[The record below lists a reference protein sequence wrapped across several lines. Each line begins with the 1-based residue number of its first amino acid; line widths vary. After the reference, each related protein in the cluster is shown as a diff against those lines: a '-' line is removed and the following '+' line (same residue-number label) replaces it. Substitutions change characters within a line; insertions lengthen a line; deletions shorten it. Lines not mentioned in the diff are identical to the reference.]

1 MYKIIAATVKISQK
15 ERKKM
20 RKWVTFDGKAD
31 VKEVKTFERLEEA
44 IKVFAEYKTDIT
56 ESATAGETYYNVT
69 EYMLVNEM
77 DDDYGFLDC
86 TPMQFEVVDAESLE
100 VLKVCRTYEEA
111 EDYIKEHG
119 DGRNLHI
126 SFKK

>member
-31 VKEVKTFERLEEA
+31 VREIKTFEKIEEA
-44 IKVFAEYKTDIT
+44 KKAFAKYKTDVT
-56 ESATAGETYYNVT
+56 ESATAGESYYIVT

-86 TPMQFEVVDAESLE
+86 TPMFFEVVDAERSE
-100 VLKVCRTYEEA
+100 VLKVCRTYEDA

>member
-1 MYKIIAATVKISQK
+1 MYKIIATTVKISQK

-20 RKWVTFDGKAD
+20 RKWVAFDGKAD
-31 VKEVKTFERLEEA
+31 VREIKVFEKLKEA
-44 IKVFAEYKTDIT
+44 IKAFKEYKTDVT
-56 ESATAGETYYNVT
+56 ESAAAGEAYYTVT
-69 EYMLVNEM
+69 EYMLVDEM

-86 TPMQFEVVDAESLE
+86 TPMQFEVVDAERAE
-100 VLKVCRTYEEA
+100 MLKVCKTYEEA

-126 SFKK
+126 SFRK